1 MRPAGAGEVSMN
13 IRYIDGQRLKRAL
26 IAGGRRLLQYTE
38 QLNRINVFPV
48 ADSDTG
54 TNMAGTIAAV
64 IQGLS
69 HTSDRSVAVTTRV
82 AADAALMGARGNS
95 GAILAQFFHGLA
107 EEFHDTVTVS
117 SQAFAR
123 GVKNA
128 VAYAYQALS
137 SPKEG
142 TILTVIKS
150 WGHSFF
156 ESSSKTQDFI
166 AAFRESFRAAKEALE
181 QTTDKLPALKR
192 AGVVDAGALGF
203 VYMIEGIQ
211 IFMTTGRIREAHE
224 IPELAEIEEP
234 TLTAADAEISARYCT
249 ECLVEGR
256 DIPVAQL
263 RRELE
268 PLGDSLIVAG
278 SARKARIHIHTNEP
292 ELIFEHAGN
301 YGEVIAPKADDMSKQ
316 FDTAHTAHGDVAIVV
331 DSACDI
337 PPELAEKPY
346 IAVVPLSINFGMQ
359 RYVDKIGLSAQRY
372 YELLAEEGR
381 PHPTTSQPTAHEFR
395 KQYAFLGHYYR
406 NLITLSIS
414 GALSGTVDAART
426 GIPAGLG
433 KDAVDVV
440 DTKNLSVA
448 IGLVV
453 RRLSEAIE
461 NGADGAEVVALARRL
476 VGKPRLLVAVRSVE
490 WMVKGGRVG
499 RSKGFLA
506 GMLRILPVMTINAEG
521 KAVSEGYVRSLE
533 GGIRKILR
541 KIEREVDPRT
551 PVDFAV
557 THVNNETDAHALKRE
572 LERRFTPRGEIFV
585 LDAAPV
591 LASHTGFGTVA
602 VAYLDAGE

>member
-1 MRPAGAGEVSMN
+1 MN
-13 IRYIDGQRLKRAL
+13 IQYIDGQRLRRAL
-26 IAGGRRLLQYTE
+26 IAGGRRLLQYTD

-69 HTSDRSVAVTTRV
+69 HTHDRSVAVTTRV

-117 SQAFAR
+117 SYAFAR
-123 GVKNA
+123 GVRNA
-128 VAYAYQALS
+128 VSYAYQALS

-150 WGHSFF
+150 WGQSFF

-166 AAFRESFRAAKEALE
+166 AAFQESFRAAKEALE
-181 QTTDKLPALKR
+181 HTTEKLPALKR

-203 VYMIEGIQ
+203 VHMIEGIHL
-211 IFMTTGRIREAHE
+211 FMTSGRIREAEE
-224 IPELAEIEEP
+224 IPELEEIQEP
-234 TLTAADAEISARYCT
+234 TITAADADISARYCT
-249 ECLVEGR
+249 ECLVEGE

-268 PLGDSLIVAG
+268 PLGNSLIVAG
-278 SARKARIHIHTNEP
+278 SSRKARIHIHTNEP
-292 ELIFEHAGN
+292 EQVFERAGS
-301 YGEVIAPKADDMSKQ
+301 YGEVIGPKADDMSKQ
-316 FDTAHTAHGDVAIVV
+316 FETAHTAHGDVAIVV

-337 PPELAEKPY
+337 PQELAEKPY

-359 RYVDKIGLSAQRY
+359 RYVDKIGLSAHRF
-372 YELLAEEGR
+372 YELLAEEDR
-381 PHPTTSQPTAHEFR
+381 PHPTTSQPTAYEFR
-395 KQYAFLGHYYR
+395 KQYSFLGHYYR

-426 GIPAGLG
+426 GIPAELG
-433 KDAVDVV
+433 EGSVEVV
-440 DTKNLSVA
+440 DTKNLSIA
-448 IGLVV
+448 TGLVV
-453 RRLSEAIE
+453 RRLCEAIE
-461 NGADGAEVVALARRL
+461 DGADAAEVTALARRL
-476 VGKPRLLVAVRSVE
+476 VGKLRLLVAVRSVK
-490 WMVKGGRVG
+490 WMVKGGRVSK
-499 RSKGFLA
+499 SKGFLA
-506 GMLRILPVMTINAEG
+506 KLLGILPVMTINKEG
-521 KAVSEGYVRSLE
+521 RAVSEGYVRSLE
-533 GGIRKILR
+533 GGIRRILR
-541 KIEREVDPRT
+541 KIEKEIDPAK

-557 THVNNETDAHALKRE
+557 THVNNEDDAYALKRE

-591 LASHTGFGTVA
+591 LASHTGFGTTA

>member
-1 MRPAGAGEVSMN
+1 MN
-13 IRYIDGQRLKRAL
+13 IQYIDGQRLRRAL

-69 HTSDRSVAVTTRV
+69 QTHDRSVAVTTRV

-123 GVKNA
+123 GVRNA

-150 WGHSFF
+150 WGQSFF

-166 AAFRESFRAAKEALE
+166 AAFQESFRAAKEALE
-181 QTTDKLPALKR
+181 QTTEKLPALKR

-203 VYMIEGIQ
+203 VHMIEGIHL
-211 IFMTTGRIREAHE
+211 FMTTGRIREAEE
-224 IPELAEIEEP
+224 ITELEEIQEP
-234 TLTAADAEISARYCT
+234 AITAADADISARYCT
-249 ECLVEGR
+249 ECLVEGE

-268 PLGDSLIVAG
+268 PLGNSLIVAG
-278 SARKARIHIHTNEP
+278 SSRKARIHIHTNEP
-292 ELIFEHAGN
+292 EQVFERAGS
-301 YGEVIAPKADDMSKQ
+301 YGEVIGPKADDMTKQ
-316 FDTAHTAHGDVAIVV
+316 FETAHTAHGDVAIVV

-337 PPELAEKPY
+337 PQELAEKPY

-359 RYVDKIGLSAQRY
+359 RYVDKIGLSAHRF
-372 YELLAEEGR
+372 YELLAEEDR
-381 PHPTTSQPTAHEFR
+381 PHPTTSQPTAYEFR
-395 KQYAFLGHYYR
+395 KQYSFLGHYYR

-426 GIPAGLG
+426 GIPAELG
-433 KDAVDVV
+433 EGSVEVV

-448 IGLVV
+448 TGLVV

-461 NGADGAEVVALARRL
+461 DGADAAEVTALARRL
-476 VGKPRLLVAVRSVE
+476 VGKLRLLVAVRSVK
-490 WMVKGGRVG
+490 WMVKGGRVSK
-499 RSKGFLA
+499 SKGFLA
-506 GMLRILPVMTINAEG
+506 KLLGILPVMTINKEG
-521 KAVSEGYVRSLE
+521 RAVSEGYVRSLE
-533 GGIRKILR
+533 GAINKILR
-541 KIEREVDPRT
+541 KIEKEIDPAK

-557 THVNNETDAHALKRE
+557 THVNNEADAYALKLE

-591 LASHTGFGTVA
+591 LASHTGFGTTA
-602 VAYLDAGE
+602 VAYLDDSR

>member
-1 MRPAGAGEVSMN
+1 MD
-13 IRYIDGQRLKRAL
+13 IQYIDGQRLRRAL
-26 IAGGRRLLQYTE
+26 IAGGRRLLQYTD

-69 HTSDRSVAVTTRV
+69 HTNDRSVAVTTRV

-117 SQAFAR
+117 SHAFAR
-123 GVKNA
+123 GVRNA

-150 WGHSFF
+150 WGQSFF

-166 AAFRESFRAAKEALE
+166 AAFQESFRAAKEALE
-181 QTTDKLPALKR
+181 HTTEKLPALKR

-203 VYMIEGIQ
+203 VHMIEGIHL
-211 IFMTTGRIREAHE
+211 FMTSGRIREAEE
-224 IPELAEIEEP
+224 IPELEEIQEP
-234 TLTAADAEISARYCT
+234 TITAVDADISARYCT
-249 ECLVEGR
+249 ECLVEGA

-268 PLGDSLIVAG
+268 PLGNSLIVAG
-278 SARKARIHIHTNEP
+278 SSRKARIHIHTNEP
-292 ELIFEHAGN
+292 EQVFERAGS
-301 YGEVIAPKADDMSKQ
+301 YGEVIGPKADDMSKQ
-316 FDTAHTAHGDVAIVV
+316 FETAHTAHGDVAIVV

-337 PPELAEKPY
+337 PQELAEKPY
-346 IAVVPLSINFGMQ
+346 IAVVPLSINFGMR
-359 RYVDKIGLSAQRY
+359 RYVDKIGLSAHRF
-372 YELLAEEGR
+372 YELLAEEDR
-381 PHPTTSQPTAHEFR
+381 PHPTTSQPTAYEFR
-395 KQYAFLGHYYR
+395 KQYSFLGHYYR
-406 NLITLSIS
+406 HLITLSIS

-426 GIPAGLG
+426 GIPADLG
-433 KDAVDVV
+433 EGSVEVV

-448 IGLVV
+448 MGLVV

-461 NGADGAEVVALARRL
+461 DGADAAEVTALARRL
-476 VGKPRLLVAVRSVE
+476 VGKLRLLVAVRSVK
-490 WMVKGGRVG
+490 WMVKGGRVSK
-499 RSKGFLA
+499 SKGFLA
-506 GMLRILPVMTINAEG
+506 KLLGILPVMTINKEG
-521 KAVSEGYVRSLE
+521 RAVSEGYVRSLE

-541 KIEREVDPRT
+541 KIEKEIDPAK

-557 THVNNETDAHALKRE
+557 THVNNEGDAYALKRE

-591 LASHTGFGTVA
+591 LASHTGFGTTA
-602 VAYLDAGE
+602 VAYLDDSR

>member
-1 MRPAGAGEVSMN
+1 MN
-13 IRYIDGQRLKRAL
+13 IQYIDGQRLRRAL
-26 IAGGRRLLQYTE
+26 IAGGRRLLQYTD

-69 HTSDRSVAVTTRV
+69 HTNDRSVAVTTRV

-123 GVKNA
+123 GVRNA
-128 VAYAYQALS
+128 VSYAYQALS

-150 WGHSFF
+150 WGQSFF

-166 AAFRESFRAAKEALE
+166 AAFQESFRAAKEALE
-181 QTTDKLPALKR
+181 HTTEKLPALKR

-203 VYMIEGIQ
+203 LHMIEGIHL
-211 IFMTTGRIREAHE
+211 FMTSGRIREAE
-224 IPELAEIEEP
+224 DIPELEEIQEP
-234 TLTAADAEISARYCT
+234 TITAVDADISARYCT
-249 ECLVEGR
+249 ECLVEGE

-268 PLGDSLIVAG
+268 PLGNSLIVAG
-278 SARKARIHIHTNEP
+278 SSRKARIHIHTNEP
-292 ELIFEHAGN
+292 EQVFERAGS
-301 YGEVIAPKADDMSKQ
+301 YGEVIGPKADDMSKQ
-316 FDTAHTAHGDVAIVV
+316 FETAHTAHGDVAIVV

-337 PPELAEKPY
+337 PQELAEKPY

-359 RYVDKIGLSAQRY
+359 RYVDKIGLSAHRF
-372 YELLAEEGR
+372 YELLAEEDR
-381 PHPTTSQPTAHEFR
+381 PHPTTSQPTAYEFR
-395 KQYAFLGHYYR
+395 KQYSFLGHYYR
-406 NLITLSIS
+406 HLITLSIS

-426 GIPAGLG
+426 GIPAELG
-433 KDAVDVV
+433 EGSVEVV

-448 IGLVV
+448 MGLVV
-453 RRLSEAIE
+453 RRLCEAIE
-461 NGADGAEVVALARRL
+461 DGADAAEVTALARRL
-476 VGKPRLLVAVRSVE
+476 VGKLRLLVAVRSVK
-490 WMVKGGRVG
+490 WMVKGGRVSK
-499 RSKGFLA
+499 SKGFLA
-506 GMLRILPVMTINAEG
+506 KLLGILPVMTINKEG
-521 KAVSEGYVRSLE
+521 RAVSEGYVRSLE
-533 GGIRKILR
+533 GGIKRILR
-541 KIEREVDPRT
+541 KIEREIDPAK

-557 THVNNETDAHALKRE
+557 THVNNEGDAYALKRE

-591 LASHTGFGTVA
+591 LASHTGFGTTA
-602 VAYLDAGE
+602 VAYLDDSR